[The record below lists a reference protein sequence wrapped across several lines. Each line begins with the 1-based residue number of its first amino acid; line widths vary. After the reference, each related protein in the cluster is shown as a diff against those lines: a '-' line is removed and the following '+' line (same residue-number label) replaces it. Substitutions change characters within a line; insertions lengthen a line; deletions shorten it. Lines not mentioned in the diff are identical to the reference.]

1 MSENEGDFPGAA
13 LRTHTLSAGTL
24 WLTQTPPL
32 ALWKGEVGLVD
43 WLRLESKEGTVFE
56 LRLPR
61 VLGSS
66 TSLRVGRH
74 RAGMAEPPE
83 VAHDLFLSSQAAFLR
98 HDGHRW
104 FLRRRPECHAQVPTL
119 VGTRTLGPN
128 DEAPLVHGT
137 FLQIGHL
144 RGTLADRRYVMPSV
158 PAGVVDP
165 TSGLL
170 ARAGFEQEIASAL
183 ALARAVS
190 LVFVAVAPRSDAA
203 GLPASVA
210 LAEHLHR
217 IRPKAALLH
226 DDGIV
231 GVLLEGDEGAAR
243 TFLAEILATFS
254 GDRSAWL
261 ATGHWQAHGD
271 STASASELERA
282 LSALARAATRPTP
295 ADPPRPVSLH
305 EVSWPARI
313 ADRTEIVQAL
323 DESRRRRLLLV
334 ALEDQTALRAMG
346 ERVIPALTEEL
357 IAMALSRATEH
368 ALVAPL
374 APGVVGVVL
383 VGEAAATELGTTLV
397 QDWHS
402 RPPLVD
408 GRLEL
413 PRALSCEVVPPP
425 AGPASGEAPAHA
437 HAHAHAHGG
446 AVGRADELARECA
459 DPHGALSALAGS
471 LPHPIAGRVAL
482 AVAASS
488 ALERIKLLFDVL
500 EGSWRFLALVLAAAH
515 LGQAGSEIDPELS
528 RFVREN
534 RTRTAY
540 PLGKWREL
548 ARLSAKGFPRTWEPM
563 GRLAEALLGHGTESA
578 SIEALANELHPLR
591 NQFAHGV
598 YSETR
603 ARADLSTFEA
613 TTKSFLRALRPLAG
627 WTLITVER
635 TEPDLYG
642 DTQIIDYIDHTGP
655 FAQGTRR
662 RVGLMTSVRLANITY
677 FARLREGLF
686 VPLEPFVRR
695 VPAGD
700 GHELLW
706 CEHLPRVGSS
716 AYAPVVSGPRVTL
729 TVEARR
735 LPPRL
740 RDFDRPNENG

>member
-43 WLRLESKEGTVFE
+43 WLRLESKEGAVFE

-61 VLGSS
+61 ALGANA
-66 TSLRVGRH
+66 TLRVGRH
-74 RAGMAEPPE
+74 RAGMVEPPD

-104 FLRRRPECHAQVPTL
+104 FLRRRRECHVQVPTL
-119 VGTRTLGPN
+119 VGTRTLGPEE
-128 DEAPLVHGT
+128 EAPLVHGT

-165 TSGLL
+165 ISGLL

-183 ALARAVS
+183 ALGRAVS
-190 LVFVAVAPRSDAA
+190 LVFVTVAPERSAD

-217 IRPKAALLH
+217 IRPKAAVLH
-226 DDGIV
+226 DEGVV
-231 GVLLEGDEGAAR
+231 GVLLEGDEAAAR
-243 TFLAEILATFS
+243 TFLTEITTTFS
-254 GDRSAWL
+254 GDRRGWL
-261 ATGHWQAHGD
+261 AAGHWQAHGD
-271 STASASELERA
+271 SAASASELERA
-282 LSALARAATRPTP
+282 LSALARAAARPTP
-295 ADPPRPVSLH
+295 AEPPRPVSLH
-305 EVSWPARI
+305 DVSWPARL
-313 ADRTEIVQAL
+313 ATRAEIVQSL
-323 DESRRRRLLLV
+323 DESRRRRLLLLG
-334 ALEDQTALRAMG
+334 LEDQAALGAMG
-346 ERVIPALTEEL
+346 GRVIPALTEEVM
-357 IAMALSRATEH
+357 AMALSRATEH

-374 APGVVGVVL
+374 APGVVGVVV
-383 VGEAAATELGTTLV
+383 VGEAAATELGTALV
-397 QDWHS
+397 QDWHG

-413 PRALSCEVVPPP
+413 PRGLSCEVVPPP
-425 AGPASGEAPAHA
+425 PVPSAGEALP
-437 HAHAHAHGG
+437 HGSIV
-446 AVGRADELARECA
+446 ARADELARECA
-459 DPHGALSALAGS
+459 DPHGALSALSGS

-515 LGQAGSEIDPELS
+515 LGQAGAEIDPELS
-528 RFVREN
+528 RFVQEQ
-534 RTRTAY
+534 RTRSAY

-548 ARLSAKGFPRTWEPM
+548 ARLSARGFPRAWEPM

-603 ARADLSTFEA
+603 ARADLATFEA
-613 TTKSFLRALRPLAG
+613 TTKSFLRALRPLTG

-706 CEHLPRVGSS
+706 CEHLPRIGAS

-729 TVEARR
+729 QVEGRR

-740 RDFDRPNENG
+740 RALDPSNENG